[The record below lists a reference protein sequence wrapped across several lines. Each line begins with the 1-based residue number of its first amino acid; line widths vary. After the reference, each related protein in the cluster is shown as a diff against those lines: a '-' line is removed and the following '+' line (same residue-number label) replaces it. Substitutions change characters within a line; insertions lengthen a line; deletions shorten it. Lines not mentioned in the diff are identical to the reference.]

1 MSLTLPILR
10 SFGFVTGIALTI
22 GTVTIISFAR
32 ILLIPIIPVNWDA
45 PIYFDG
51 AYRIYL
57 GQTIHNDFS
66 SATGLLSLF
75 PGAVGMKIFGP
86 NLLGYNFG
94 VSLFSLTLTLI
105 LMTISYHLWNVC
117 CQFLTPG

>member
-1 MSLTLPILR
+1 MSFIRSILR
-10 SFGFVTGIALTI
+10 SIASVTGIALTV

-32 ILLIPIIPVNWDA
+32 ILLIPIIPVGWDA
-45 PIYFDG
+45 PIFFDG

-105 LMTISYHLWNVC
+105 LKSLRL
-117 CQFLTPG
+117 F